1 MPSTCP
7 ICGICFQT
15 WSEYHEHTRTH
26 QHKEVKPVNH
36 TGRSK
41 AQIVHDAEETWLH
54 PFIVGSVPVLHSAEC
69 HCTPCFHKRLDA
81 LIAEQE
87 AALNQTQEVL

>member
-7 ICGICFQT
+7 YCGIGFHG
-15 WSEYHEHTRTH
+15 WGEYHEHLKTH

-41 AQIVHDAEETWLH
+41 AQIVSEAEETWLH
-54 PFIVGSVPVLHSAEC
+54 PYLIGSVPLVHSVDCRCNVCLNA
-69 HCTPCFHKRLDA
+69 RLDA
-81 LIAEQE
+81 IIAEQE
-87 AALNQTQEVL
+87 AALNLNTEE

>member
-26 QHKEVKPVNH
+26 QHKEIKPVNH

-41 AQIVHDAEETWLH
+41 AQIVREAEETWLC
-54 PFIVGSVPVLHSAEC
+54 PFIIQSSNGEHVAACRCNL
-69 HCTPCFHKRLDA
+69 CFNKRLDA
-81 LIAEQE
+81 IIAGQE
-87 AALNQTQEVL
+87 AALNLNTEV